1 MKIKHPYSLTVLS
14 LLFLCIPN
22 MNLIDI
28 LPDCIAY
35 AIFAMIIGS
44 KAKSVPYLAECKS
57 AVIKLALITLVKIPA
72 FTVMYSNIQHGT
84 DIIPLF
90 TLSFAVIEIILIFSA
105 VRNLFL
111 SLDYL
116 GERTDCI
123 SARGPFKINR
133 VRVMST
139 EMLEKIT
146 LVYFTVKATLN
157 VLPEFMVLSNDDFAL
172 RKQLRDAY
180 PAVLVISI
188 LASLV
193 IGLAWFRYA
202 IMFVKH
208 LKSFDDIGEAI
219 RVIET
224 DSRIEVTSTDK
235 LTKKLS
241 GALNLL
247 AVSSLFIFDIS
258 FQNFGGYNILPHFIY
273 GLIILCA
280 VITLS
285 DNSTHKMILSLST
298 VGFAIAAI
306 IHQSLTSGFFN
317 TYQYIDLKHLRSAKE
332 AYAELKVSAVFEC
345 VLMLAVLT
353 VSAIIIVSFIKA
365 HTETSPDDPSYTLTN
380 KREHARLIRT
390 TLPLMILSGIINVL
404 KCVNV
409 FLKENVTVLYSATN
423 PEGIVTGGAPALNTV
438 IFLLSL
444 SFVVYSFVAV
454 SNLKDAVKFKY
465 SK

>member
-1 MKIKHPYSLTVLS
+1 M
-14 LLFLCIPN
+14 
-22 MNLIDI
+22 
-28 LPDCIAY
+28 
-35 AIFAMIIGS
+35 
-44 KAKSVPYLAECKS
+44 
-57 AVIKLALITLVKIPA
+57 
-72 FTVMYSNIQHGT
+72 
-84 DIIPLF
+84 
-90 TLSFAVIEIILIFSA
+90 
-105 VRNLFL
+105 
-111 SLDYL
+111 
-116 GERTDCI
+116 
-123 SARGPFKINR
+123 
-133 VRVMST
+133 
-139 EMLEKIT
+139 
-146 LVYFTVKATLN
+146 
-157 VLPEFMVLSNDDFAL
+157 
-172 RKQLRDAY
+172 
-180 PAVLVISI
+180 
-188 LASLV
+188 
-193 IGLAWFRYA
+193 
-202 IMFVKH
+202 
-208 LKSFDDIGEAI
+208 EAI

-224 DSRIEVTSTDK
+224 DSHIEVTSTDK

-280 VITLS
+280 LITLS
-285 DNSTHKMILSLST
+285 DNSTHKMVLSLST